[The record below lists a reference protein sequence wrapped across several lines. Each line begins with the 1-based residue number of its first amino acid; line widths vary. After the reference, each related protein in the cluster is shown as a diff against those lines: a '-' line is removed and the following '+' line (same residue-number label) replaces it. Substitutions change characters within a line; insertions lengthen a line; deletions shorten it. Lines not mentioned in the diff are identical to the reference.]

1 MHDYRRRQGVASSRI
16 ILPDEARPPA
26 RPELWNAAELAETR
40 KNSTVARDLIV
51 ALPHEL
57 SAVDRRQLAEDM
69 GQWVAQRYGVA
80 ADVAVHLPGQ
90 DGDSRNHHAHILFTT
105 RRLTGA
111 SFGAKTR
118 ELDDKTQ
125 GPQEI
130 ETIREAWEQLTNQA
144 LERAGLG
151 HRVDRRS
158 HLERGTGLEP
168 AAKEGP
174 GERRHRQRN
183 RQAGGD
189 TLRRAFRESAARRP
203 QEATRSLVDEWQG
216 ETAQP
221 SAKRDPGAPESL
233 KRPGG
238 TRMSDDNQEAS
249 DRAEAQRI
257 VEARMAAESQQLRDL
272 QRREIETLE
281 REQRQLMEAR
291 REDRQGDIN
300 ERLKTLEAKHDR
312 EIERIAARHNSLG
325 GRVRR
330 LFGGGR
336 EQAREIEAAED
347 AKAQAIT
354 DEGRRLYEAED
365 ERRMQLSRRIQEIE
379 AEKIKAQTDHVQA
392 RDQQGQRQA
401 EARPLAIEQEKTRL
415 LEEHKAVQRRAQALE
430 ADAERQ
436 RRAREQGRGR
446 GL

>member
-1 MHDYRRRQGVASSRI
+1 
-16 ILPDEARPPA
+16 
-26 RPELWNAAELAETR
+26 
-40 KNSTVARDLIV
+40 
-51 ALPHEL
+51 
-57 SAVDRRQLAEDM
+57 
-69 GQWVAQRYGVA
+69 
-80 ADVAVHLPGQ
+80 
-90 DGDSRNHHAHILFTT
+90 
-105 RRLTGA
+105 
-111 SFGAKTR
+111 
-118 ELDDKTQ
+118 
-125 GPQEI
+125 
-130 ETIREAWEQLTNQA
+130 
-144 LERAGLG
+144 
-151 HRVDRRS
+151 
-158 HLERGTGLEP
+158 
-168 AAKEGP
+168 
-174 GERRHRQRN
+174 
-183 RQAGGD
+183 
-189 TLRRAFRESAARRP
+189 
-203 QEATRSLVDEWQG
+203 
-216 ETAQP
+216 
-221 SAKRDPGAPESL
+221 
-233 KRPGG
+233 
-238 TRMSDDNQEAS
+238 MSDDNQEAS